1 MGTSKRITSGSRS
14 RLNDEP
20 RLPIGAQAA
29 LDSILD
35 INPTVEATVEPA
47 DEMPVLDLRDLDDF
61 DVRDLDEP
69 SPPQAVDPYYDLG
82 AIAENAP
89 LTDHLFTPAPD

>member
-1 MGTSKRITSGSRS
+1 V
-14 RLNDEP
+14 NDEP

-35 INPTVEATVEPA
+35 ISPIVKATVEPA
-47 DEMPVLDLRDLDDF
+47 DEAPVLDLRDLD
-61 DVRDLDEP
+61 VSDLDAT
-69 SPPQAVDPYYDLG
+69 SAPQAVDPYYDLG

-89 LTDHLFTPAPD
+89 LTDHLFTTAPD